1 MTARDGKGKAGLND
15 TAPPLSPA
23 DPGWDLP
30 RPFVRA
36 LVVPGSDIDE
46 FGHVNNAAYLR
57 WADETAWAH
66 WESDGFTRQDCH
78 DADRGMAILR
88 TEADYSGHGRAG
100 DAIACAVWIAKSDGR
115 LRAERWYQF
124 RRIEDGATI
133 FRARTKLVCFQLST
147 GRPARMTEAFTRH
160 YARPAPDLA
169 EAAER
174 FLSGS

>member
-1 MTARDGKGKAGLND
+1 MKDRALTLPCD
-15 TAPPLSPA
+15 

-30 RPFVRA
+30 RPFIRT
-36 LVVPGSDIDE
+36 LVVPDSDIDT

-66 WESDGFTRQDCH
+66 WEADGFTRQDCL

-88 TEADYSGHGRAG
+88 TEADYHGHGRAG
-100 DAIACAVWIAKSDGR
+100 DEIACAVWIARSDGR

-124 RRIEDGATI
+124 RRTRDGTTI
-133 FRARTKLVCFQLST
+133 FRAKTKLVCFQLST
-147 GRPARMTEAFTRH
+147 GRPARMDEAFAKH

-174 FLSGS
+174 LDRTS